1 MIRSFGSHPK
11 LYAFSISI
19 LYSKQGIVNE
29 IGTLTFLWIC
39 LIGCTTRPILKES
52 NFSPKSSRD
61 LDLTGM
67 RSGRLTSNQAF
78 VVELM
83 VIFYSCWMIVFENST
98 YITPSSLKS
107 ARHLNSILSST
118 QKLTFAFSQIYFS
131 KAELSSSF
139 GRAFLSSIFLAPYE
153 MTSLSSQCSC
163 PSATPSLRVKST
175 RSTLSSYSVRH
186 YSIK

>member
-1 MIRSFGSHPK
+1 MLRSFESQPK

-39 LIGCTTRPILKES
+39 LIGYTTRPILKES
-52 NFSPKSSRD
+52 NFSPKNSRD
-61 LDLTGM
+61 LDLIGM

-83 VIFYSCWMIVFENST
+83 VISCWMMVFENST

-107 ARHLNSILSST
+107 ARHLNSIFSST

-139 GRAFLSSIFLAPYE
+139 GGAFLSSIFLAPYE
-153 MTSLSSQCSC
+153 MTSLSSQCSS